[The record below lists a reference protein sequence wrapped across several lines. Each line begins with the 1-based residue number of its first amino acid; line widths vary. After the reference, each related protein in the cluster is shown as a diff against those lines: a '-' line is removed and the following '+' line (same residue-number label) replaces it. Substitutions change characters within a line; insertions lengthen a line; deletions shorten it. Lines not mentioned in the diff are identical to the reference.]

1 MSYEDYKTKKSVVIV
16 YTGDSKG
23 KTSASLGL
31 LVRAL
36 GNRWNVSFIQ
46 FIKYWGVGEHVFI
59 RDIMPLYKDQLHFY
73 KGGKGFYD
81 AGDLSE
87 KGISE
92 ATGLGESPSVFDDP
106 ESLRNLLGD
115 NPRWVWNIDPTR
127 SRPDPMLIPWVAEKL
142 LYEARD
148 AEAKALEGLGK
159 LDEALKIYNSLL
171 TQVTDPQYRVT
182 LEERVADLTAKIAE
196 RDRLMAA
203 QGAPATQ
210 PEGPAIIEPEL
221 PQYVLTETRGI
232 IYDPAG
238 DSFIA
243 VGDQNLRVGEAV
255 EGFPSVRVKSISYQT
270 AVFSVTNESMT
281 KDFVVK
287 VQGDIL
293 EIVE

>member
-1 MSYEDYKTKKSVVIV
+1 MKMLRTALKT
-16 YTGDSKG
+16 TNHPALA
-23 KTSASLGL
+23 ASLVLAAAAWFAPMPAFSAENGGL
-31 LVRAL
+31 GGMLRQLATKMAPDQGPAEETTGTLSTADALARAKEL
-36 GNRWNVSFIQ
+36 G
-46 FIKYWGVGEHVFI
+46 G
-59 RDIMPLYKDQLHFY
+59 
-73 KGGKGFYD
+73 
-81 AGDLSE
+81 E

-182 LEERVADLTAKIAE
+182 LEERMADLTAKIAE

-203 QGAPATQ
+203 QGVPATQ
-210 PEGPAIIEPEL
+210 PAGPAVIEPEL